1 MKCKVYYNNFIGWV
15 KRIKE
20 GMVRMKKGSV
30 RAVERAAQILKIF
43 SIDES
48 KLSLS
53 DIAART
59 GLPLTTA
66 LRLVKTLEE
75 LNMLQQNEDKTY
87 SLGSLVYLLGS
98 VARSNFKPQ
107 QIIYPYMKAIR
118 DETKEAVSLYGVEGE
133 HRVCFMHVE
142 SLLSMRCVMR
152 VGDRAQLWAG
162 AGGKALL
169 AFLKEEIIEREL
181 KKTYPITPTTIHD
194 PDALRKE
201 LEEIRRLGYAVS
213 WGEREEGI
221 FSIAVPIFDRYGNV
235 IFSFSVAGP
244 ATRFTEEIGMALIPR
259 IKKMCEEIGARL

>member
-1 MKCKVYYNNFIGWV
+1 MK
-15 KRIKE
+15 E
-20 GMVRMKKGSV
+20 GSV
-30 RAVERAAQILKIF
+30 RAVERAVHILKTF
-43 SIDES
+43 SIDEN

-53 DIAART
+53 EIATRT
-59 GLPLTTA
+59 KLPLTTA

-75 LNMLQQNEDKTY
+75 VNLLQQNEDKTY
-87 SLGSLVYLLGS
+87 SLGSLVYLLGNIAK
-98 VARSNFKPQ
+98 VNFKPQ
-107 QIIYPYMKAIR
+107 QIIYPYLKAIR

-169 AFLKEEIIEREL
+169 AFLGEEIIEREL
-181 KKTYPITPTTIHD
+181 KKAHPITSTTIHD
-194 PDALRKE
+194 PDTLRKE
-201 LEEIRRLGYAVS
+201 LEDIREKGYAVS

-221 FSIAVPIFDRYGNV
+221 FSIAVPIFDRQGKV
-235 IFSFSVAGP
+235 VFSFSVAGP

-259 IKKMCEEIGARL
+259 IKRMCEEIGAQL